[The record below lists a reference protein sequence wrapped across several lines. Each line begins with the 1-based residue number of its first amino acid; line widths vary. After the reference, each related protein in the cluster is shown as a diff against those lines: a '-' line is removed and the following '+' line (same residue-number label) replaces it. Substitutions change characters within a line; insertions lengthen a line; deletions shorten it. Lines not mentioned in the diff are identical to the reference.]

1 MTLARLREGA
11 EQVPGARVSYNF
23 FDALGVAPVEGRT
36 FCVEGV
42 NARDPVP
49 FLAAAGLLAAVGTE
63 G

>member
-1 MTLARLREGA
+1 MMTLARLREGA

-36 FCVEGV
+36 FCVE
-42 NARDPVP
+42 RDPVP